1 MSCQNNRGIS
11 FIKTAYKVIS
21 NIMEKPKTAYTEE
34 IMAECYEYFVVTYN
48 PDIHYKTTNGKGS
61 TMSERK

>member
-21 NIMEKPKTAYTEE
+21 NIMKKPKTPYAEE
-34 IMAECYEYFVVTYN
+34 IMAEYYENFEETYN

-61 TMSERK
+61 TMSER